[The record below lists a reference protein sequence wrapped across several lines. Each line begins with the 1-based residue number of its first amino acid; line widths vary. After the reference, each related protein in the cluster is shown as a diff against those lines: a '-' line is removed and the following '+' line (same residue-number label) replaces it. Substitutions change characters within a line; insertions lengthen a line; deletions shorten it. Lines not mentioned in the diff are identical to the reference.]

1 MSDQPASEG
10 LIDEYSFLAGE
21 IPVNVK
27 ITQGK
32 KDFVPLYDI
41 GVRGLGEGTKIV
53 LNTLKG
59 ELITDVK
66 LDADE
71 LMNPKMIEQVT
82 KKFED
87 KAMKLL
93 DKHFLTLSDDA
104 KKLLASYLVQ
114 SMLGLGE
121 LETPIHDENLE
132 EVVVNGSSAPVWVF
146 HKKHGWCK
154 TNLLLKDE
162 ETIYEYAAS
171 IGRRI
176 GKQITVLNPLMDATL
191 TDGSRVNATLH
202 PISVCGNTITI
213 RKFSKNPWTITA
225 VLERNTISPESASL
239 IWLCMQNEL
248 SLVISGGTAS
258 GKTSFLNSIGCFF
271 PPSHRIITIEDTSEL
286 TLPKHMQWVPMLT
299 RQPNPEG
306 KGEVTM
312 LDLLV
317 NALRQRPDRLL
328 VGEIRRQREA
338 EVLFEAMHTGHS
350 VYATLH
356 ADNAGDTI
364 TRLTNPPISIPK
376 SMLDA
381 LAGIVVQ
388 FRHRRLG
395 IRRMLEFAE
404 ILRGG
409 DINVIA
415 RWDLKT
421 DSIKEI
427 NELSVLADTLSLY
440 AGLSRKEIIDDIAE
454 KTKVLKWML
463 KNQIRDVDN
472 VGLVVARYYRSSDEM
487 MEIVNRDEPWS
498 EELGLYGK

>member
-1 MSDQPASEG
+1 LSDQAGSEG
-10 LIDEYSFLAGE
+10 TLDEYSFMAGN
-21 IPVNVK
+21 IPVSVK
-27 ITQGK
+27 ISQTK

-53 LNTLKG
+53 LNTLRG

-66 LDADE
+66 LDAEE
-71 LMNPKMIEQVT
+71 LMNPKLIEGVT
-82 KKFED
+82 RKFEE
-87 KAMKLL
+87 KALKLI
-93 DKHFLTLSDDA
+93 DRHFLTLSEDA
-104 KKLLASYLVQ
+104 KTLLASYLVQ
-114 SMLGLGE
+114 NMLGLGD

-132 EVVVNGSSAPVWVF
+132 EVVVNGAAEPVWVF
-146 HKKHGWCK
+146 HKKYGWCK
-154 TNLLLKDE
+154 TNLILKDE
-162 ETIYEYAAS
+162 ETVYEYAAS
-171 IGRRI
+171 IGRRV
-176 GKQITVLNPLMDATL
+176 GKQITVLSPLMDASL

-225 VLERNTISPESASL
+225 MLERNSISPESASL
-239 IWLCMQNEL
+239 VWLCMQNEL
-248 SLVISGGTAS
+248 SLLVSGGTAS
-258 GKTSFLNSIGCFF
+258 GKTSFLNAICCFL
-271 PPSHRIITIEDTSEL
+271 PPNHRIITIEDTSEL

-364 TRLTNPPISIPK
+364 TRLTNPPINIPK
-376 SMLDA
+376 GMLDA
-381 LAGIVVQ
+381 LAGIIVQ

-404 ILRGG
+404 ILKGG

-440 AGLSRKEIIDDIAE
+440 AGMTRKEIVDDIAE

-472 VGLVVARYYRSSDEM
+472 VGLVVSRYYRDPGDM

-498 EELGLYGK
+498 EELGIYGK

>member
-1 MSDQPASEG
+1 LSDQEASEG
-10 LIDEYSFLAGE
+10 VIEEYSFLAGD
-21 IPVNVK
+21 IPVTVK
-27 ITQGK
+27 ISQSR
-32 KDFVPLYDI
+32 KDFVPMYDI

-53 LNTLKG
+53 LNTLRG

-71 LMNPKMIEQVT
+71 LMNPKLVDQVR
-82 KKFED
+82 KKFEE

-93 DKHFLTLSDDA
+93 DKHFLTISEDA
-104 KKLLASYLVQ
+104 KKLLAAYLVQ
-114 SMLGLGE
+114 NMLGLGD

-132 EVVVNGSSAPVWVF
+132 EVVVNGAAEPVWVF

-154 TNLLLKDE
+154 TNLMLKDE
-162 ETIYEYAAS
+162 DTIYEYAAG

-191 TDGSRVNATLH
+191 LDGSRVNATLH

-225 VLERNTISPESASL
+225 VMERNTISSEAASL

-248 SLVISGGTAS
+248 SLLISGGTAS
-258 GKTSFLNSIGCFF
+258 GKTSFLNSISCFI
-271 PPSHRIITIEDTSEL
+271 PPNHRIITIEDTSEL

-317 NALRQRPDRLL
+317 NALRQRPDRLI
-328 VGEIRRQREA
+328 VGEIRRQKEA

-356 ADNAGDTI
+356 ADNAGDTV
-364 TRLTNPPISIPK
+364 TRLTNPPINIPK

-381 LAGIVVQ
+381 VAGIVVQ

-404 ILRGG
+404 ILKGG

-421 DSIKEI
+421 DTIKEI

-440 AGLSRKEIIDDIAE
+440 AGMTRKEIVDDISE
-454 KTKVLKWML
+454 KTRVLKWML
-463 KNQIRDVDN
+463 KNHIKDVDN
-472 VGLVVARYYRSSDEM
+472 VGLVVSRYYRNAAEM
-487 MEIVNRDEPWS
+487 MEIVDKDVLWT

>member
-1 MSDQPASEG
+1 LSDQRVSEG
-10 LIDEYSFLAGE
+10 TIEEYSFLAGD
-21 IPVNVK
+21 IPVTVK
-27 ITQGK
+27 ISQSK
-32 KDFVPLYDI
+32 RDFVPFYEI

-53 LNTLKG
+53 LNTLRG

-71 LMNPKMIEQVT
+71 LMNPKLIEQVR
-82 KKFED
+82 KKFEE

-93 DKHFLTLSDDA
+93 DKHFLTISEDA
-104 KKLLASYLVQ
+104 KKLLAAYLVQ
-114 SMLGLGE
+114 NMLGLGD

-132 EVVVNGSSAPVWVF
+132 EVVVNGASEPVWVF

-154 TNLLLKDE
+154 TNLTLKDE
-162 ETIYEYAAS
+162 ETVYEYAAS

-202 PISVCGNTITI
+202 PISLCGNTITI

-225 VLERNTISPESASL
+225 VLERNSISPEAASL

-248 SLVISGGTAS
+248 SLLVSGGTAS
-258 GKTSFLNSIGCFF
+258 GKTSFLNSISCFF
-271 PPSHRIITIEDTSEL
+271 PPNHRIITIEDTSEL

-299 RQPNPEG
+299 RQSNPEG

-350 VYATLH
+350 VYATVH
-356 ADNAGDTI
+356 ADNAGDTV
-364 TRLTNPPISIPK
+364 TRLTNPPINIPK

-404 ILRGG
+404 ILKGG
-409 DINVIA
+409 DINVIM

-440 AGLSRKEIIDDIAE
+440 AGMTRKEIVDDIAE
-454 KTKVLKWML
+454 KTKVLKWIL

-472 VGLVVARYYRSSDEM
+472 VGLVVSRYYRNSSEM
-487 MEIVNRDEPWS
+487 MEVVNKDEPWS

>member
-1 MSDQPASEG
+1 LSDQPATEG
-10 LIDEYSFLAGE
+10 LIDEYSFLAGD

-27 ITQGK
+27 ISQSK
-32 KDFVPLYDI
+32 KDFVPIYDI

-71 LMNPKMIEQVT
+71 LMNPKLIDQVT

-132 EVVVNGSSAPVWVF
+132 EVVVNGASEPVWVF

-162 ETIYEYAAS
+162 ETVYEYAAS

-225 VLERNTISPESASL
+225 VLERNSISPEAASL
-239 IWLCMQNEL
+239 VWLCMQNEL
-248 SLVISGGTAS
+248 SLLVSGGTAS
-258 GKTSFLNSIGCFF
+258 GKTSFLNSLGCFF
-271 PPSHRIITIEDTSEL
+271 PPSHRIVTIEDTSEL

-317 NALRQRPDRLL
+317 NALRQRPDRII

-350 VYATLH
+350 VYATVH

-364 TRLTNPPISIPK
+364 TRLVNPPINVPK
-376 SMLDA
+376 AMLDA
-381 LAGIVVQ
+381 VSAIVVQ

-395 IRRMLEFAE
+395 IRRVLEFAE
-404 ILRGG
+404 VLKGG
-409 DINVIA
+409 DVNVLY
-415 RWDLKT
+415 RWDLRS
-421 DSIKEI
+421 DAIKEV
-427 NELSVLADTLSLY
+427 NELSVLADTLALY
-440 AGLSRKEIIDDIAE
+440 AGMTRQEISDSVNE
-454 KTKVLKWML
+454 KSQILKWLL
-463 KNQIRDVDN
+463 KNGVKDVDD
-472 VGLVVARYYRSSDEM
+472 VGLVIARYYKNPDEVHA
-487 MEIVNRDEPWS
+487 IVDKGEPWNRDAFW
-498 EELGLYGK
+498 